1 MEELSDKNR
10 VLGERID
17 SSMAMTQDIDSQVE
31 NVAGLVQNIVEIS
44 EKSGEQAKP
53 AKDLPW
59 LQMKSEN

>member
-44 EKSGEQAKP
+44 EKSGEHAKLVR
-53 AKDLPW
+53 DLPW